1 MQVISSAVESEA
13 FQEAADFD
21 EEGSRLYEQLT
32 QLDGLLNDFNR
43 ELSEYA
49 KSFEFSEE
57 EFRETEDRL
66 NLLNHLKA
74 KYGRS
79 IEAVLAYCDEK
90 KQRLQE
96 LADYDTFSAEPGTR
110 TAGRF

>member
-1 MQVISSAVESEA
+1 M
-13 FQEAADFD
+13 
-21 EEGSRLYEQLT
+21 
-32 QLDGLLNDFNR
+32 NDFNR

-90 KQRLQE
+90 SK
-96 LADYDTFSAEPGTR
+96 DYRNWQIMIHSCR
-110 TAGRF
+110 TWNKNSRMLLTQ